1 MSILLINPSGGYHH
15 EYPPLGLL
23 YIASFLRDLG
33 RSVSFFDEG
42 ALEDP
47 AERFLDVFNAS
58 RPKYIGLTLYTT
70 NLSRAYE
77 IIGRIRER
85 APDTI
90 VIVGGPHA
98 TALPEYTLQECPL
111 IDFLVAGEGEV
122 TLKELLADLD
132 CGGDGKNIRG
142 LYVRTESAETGIAFT
157 GEREYIADIDALPLP
172 AHDLVNL
179 DAYQKN
185 PISLGKR
192 VGVLITSRG
201 CPYNCTFCN
210 KAVFKSITRRRS
222 PGSVIIEIRWLID
235 NAAIDEIY
243 FQDDLFALDR
253 RWLGEFTR
261 LLRQND
267 IRLPWRMLARVD
279 ILKEDDYRD
288 LKEAGCYLVQF
299 GVESGDDKILKEINK
314 QITIRQVTDAFAM
327 ARRQGLQTYGFFI
340 FGHRHDTYE
349 TIAQTLALAK
359 KIRCDFTSFFL
370 LVPFPGTDVY
380 SYLPEDAKH
389 DWKRIQYMNWN
400 KGLEPLSICAI
411 SGSEL
416 KLFEE
421 QVNMEYFGRF
431 AYLWYNVFSSTRTRL
446 IRLKF
451 RWFFAMTV
459 QKLLSQARGRT
470 RIFRL
475 HAR

>member
-23 YIASFLRDLG
+23 YIASVLRDLG
-33 RSVSFFDEG
+33 RTVSFLDEG
-42 ALEDP
+42 ALVEP
-47 AERFLDVFNAS
+47 AERFLDAFNTS
-58 RPKYIGLTLYTT
+58 RPKYVGLTLYTT
-70 NLSRAYE
+70 NLFRAYE

-90 VIVGGPHA
+90 IIVGGPHA

-111 IDFLVAGEGEV
+111 IDFLVAGEGEI
-122 TLKELLADLD
+122 TLTELLANLD
-132 CGGDGKNIRG
+132 AGGDGKNIRG
-142 LYVRTESAETGIAFT
+142 LYVRTETKEDGIAFT
-157 GEREYIADIDALPLP
+157 GEREYIADLDALPFP

-222 PGSVIIEIRWLID
+222 PGSVIREIRWLID
-235 NAAIDEIY
+235 TSAIDEIY

-253 RWLGEFTR
+253 HWLGEFTR
-261 LLRQND
+261 LLRQNN
-267 IRLPWRMLARVD
+267 IRLPWRMRARVD
-279 ILKEDDYRD
+279 ILREEDYRA
-288 LKEAGCYLVQF
+288 LKEVGCYLIQF
-299 GVESGDDKILKEINK
+299 GVESGDDEILMDINK
-314 QITIRQVTDAFAM
+314 QITTRQVAEAFAM
-327 ARRQGLQTYGFFI
+327 ARHQGLQTYGFFI
-340 FGHRHDTYE
+340 FGHRLDTYE
-349 TIAQTLALAK
+349 TIVRSFALAK
-359 KIRCDFTSFFL
+359 RIRCDFTSFFL

-380 SYLPEDAKH
+380 TYLSDDARR

-411 SGSEL
+411 PGNEL

-421 QVNMEYFGRF
+421 QVNMEYFGRI
-431 AYLWYNVFSSTRTRL
+431 AYLWYNVFSAARPRL

-459 QKLLSQARGRT
+459 QKVLSQVLGRP

-475 HAR
+475 HV